1 MEEDKLNPVSI
12 FCDEAHLYMPANAK
26 YGVEDSSLK
35 SFERIAKDGRKYGVG
50 IVVISQ
56 RPSEVNRTVL
66 SQSSNYIAMRLTN
79 ADDQNVI
86 KRLLPD
92 NIGDFADLLPIL
104 DVGEAIVVGDACVIP
119 SRIIIDKPEQEPNS
133 AAVKFWTEWSKETVH
148 NCIDDAVESLR
159 KQSRI

>member
-1 MEEDKLNPVSI
+1 MGLVQTEEL
-12 FCDEAHLYMPANAK
+12 PANAK
-26 YGVEDSSLK
+26 YGVEDSSLQ
-35 SFERIAKDGRKYGVG
+35 SFERIAKEGRKYGVG
-50 IVVISQ
+50 LVVISQ

-86 KRLLPD
+86 KKLLPD

-133 AAVKFWTEWSKETVH
+133 ATVKFWTEWSKETVN
-148 NCIDDAVESLR
+148 NCIDDAVEALR